1 MGRMRKA
8 GKRGRMRGPRRIGR
22 REAAGRTRV
31 MGKVEHTGGM
41 RRFATLAVKL
51 GTSTKTNDRLE
62 ALENYFSEA
71 DDADKVWVIALFSGR
86 RPKRTVNTT
95 LLWEWCR
102 ELTGLPGWLFE
113 ESYHTV
119 GDLAETIALLLPE
132 GKGEEPGESLGYY
145 LIKLSELSAADE
157 AGK

>member
-1 MGRMRKA
+1 MR
-8 GKRGRMRGPRRIGR
+8 
-22 REAAGRTRV
+22 AGRTRI
-31 MGKVEHTGGM
+31 MEKVEYTGGM

-86 RPKRTVNTT
+86 RPKRAVNTT

-102 ELTGLPGWLFE
+102 ELTELPGWLFE
-113 ESYHTV
+113 ECYHTV

-132 GKGEEPGESLGYY
+132 PESHQGQTLTFYLGRLAALGKEE
-145 LIKLSELSAADE
+145 
-157 AGK
+157 